1 VTREI
6 QLNQNTYR
14 SLTIEMVGGIGRY
27 PGARRGHHRKAGR
40 FALDGELTPFHNLA
54 REAGAVTSVGHNN
67 PPAGGSGWT
76 LELVRET
83 LRRCLDRQKAEGMIS
98 RGPKQGPLSRI
109 RATTA

>member
-1 VTREI
+1 
-6 QLNQNTYR
+6 
-14 SLTIEMVGGIGRY
+14 
-27 PGARRGHHRKAGR
+27 
-40 FALDGELTPFHNLA
+40 
-54 REAGAVTSVGHNN
+54 VTSVGHNN